1 MYLSRA
7 LLLPVSFSNSSLK
20 WSAVHC
26 HSAGVSFMKEHL
38 LFTPLI
44 FTRYYLY
51 TRLSEHSEDVFL
63 VRLTRVNWFKSWRLL
78 LI

>member
-20 WSAVHC
+20 WSAL
-26 HSAGVSFMKEHL
+26 HSAGESFMKEHL
-38 LFTPLI
+38 LFTPFI